1 MIVPPERHCRASK
14 GYQKYMA
21 PVFGKERVLIAGIA
35 IDALTAEE
43 ACQCFDALIDNG
55 GSSAIMFCEANLL
68 VQATRSHDIRRALE
82 SASLVLAD
90 GVSITLASYLIGKPL
105 PARLPGPSVMPLYC
119 KHGVGRGLNHFFY
132 GGAPGETERLAD
144 NLSKQIPGLRV
155 AGTYSPPFR
164 PLTEEEDLDVKK
176 RIEESSADVLWVGLG
191 APKQELWITEHLDR
205 IRVPLM
211 LGVGA
216 AFDFHS
222 GTKPWAPKLI
232 RVIGL
237 EWAWRM
243 FITGGP
249 RIFQRGIDVLPAFIH
264 IIFRDAVLHHWRRFN
279 D

>member
-1 MIVPPERHCRASK
+1 M
-14 GYQKYMA
+14 
-21 PVFGKERVLIAGIA
+21 
-35 IDALTAEE
+35 
-43 ACQCFDALIDNG
+43 
-55 GSSAIMFCEANLL
+55 
-68 VQATRSHDIRRALE
+68 
-82 SASLVLAD
+82 
-90 GVSITLASYLIGKPL
+90 
-105 PARLPGPSVMPLYC
+105 
-119 KHGVGRGLNHFFY
+119 
-132 GGAPGETERLAD
+132 
-144 NLSKQIPGLRV
+144 RV